1 MTSEEL
7 ALYLHALNPREMM
20 NNVNLV
26 ADIARRIRLK
36 QGVGSKDDELALYR
50 VILDLKSMTE
60 LVEAFK
66 AELDKHAR
74 DV

>member
-1 MTSEEL
+1 MTSDEL
-7 ALYLHALNPREMM
+7 ALYLKALNPREMM
-20 NNVNLV
+20 NNVSFV

-36 QGVGSKDDELALYR
+36 QEVGSKDDELALCR

-66 AELDKHAR
+66 AELDKKC
-74 DV
+74 